1 MSSAGQPGHSL
12 SPTAVLGCLTVTV
25 LKASGKLFE
34 SGIRVSIRLSIG
46 SVTAQSSAR
55 RHPLLDRRKPIQ
67 WDDES
72 FAFPITQQADTLM
85 VCCHADD
92 SKQEMIGSANINLA
106 HLPQATDVIK
116 WPVTQRRDTAAQ
128 HRTAAHP
135 TDRVVSLSLSLSPVH
150 CASGTS

>member
-1 MSSAGQPGHSL
+1 MSSGGQAGHSL
-12 SPTAVLGCLTVTV
+12 SPTAVLGCLTVSV

-34 SGIRVSIRLSIG
+34 SGLRVSIRLSIG

-67 WDDES
+67 WEDES

-92 SKQEMIGSANINLA
+92 AKQDMIGSASIALA
-106 HLPQATDVIK
+106 HLPQGTDVIK
-116 WPVTQRRDTAAQ
+116 WPVDNR
-128 HRTAAHP
+128 HRTASTRCIAAPSH
-135 TDRVVSLSLSLSPVH
+135 
-150 CASGTS
+150 